1 MVSLGQRRAL
11 VAAVDT
17 SALLAIA
24 SSRDQYHAQAVDT
37 AKRFHAAG
45 GRWLGSALVIGELHA
60 HLMHRISAVTARRVV
75 SALLG
80 DPAYEWH
87 DVTIDLARRAVHQ
100 WLERFADQ
108 DFSLTDAVTF
118 ELMSQERVRKAFAY
132 DGDFVTAGFE
142 LL

>member
-24 SSRDQYHAQAVDT
+24 SSRDQYHARAVET
-37 AKRFHAAG
+37 AKRFHGAG

-60 HLMHRISAVTARRVV
+60 HLLHHISAVMARRVV
-75 SALLG
+75 SALLN

-87 DVTIDLARRAVHQ
+87 DVTIDLERTAVHQ

-118 ELMSQERVRKAFAY
+118 EFMSPERVRNAFAF
-132 DGDFVTAGFE
+132 DNDFVVAGFE